1 MPLIMR
7 SDLNELKFESTIKI
21 DYVFAWGGIHF
32 LQADQVVDLL
42 GKLWNAKIKLLLLRE
57 RVAKPHAGNKG
68 AGEIVDTTNRVYLR
82 TW

>member
-1 MPLIMR
+1 MR
-7 SDLNELKFESTIKI
+7 SDLNELKFEPTIKI

-57 RVAKPHAGNKG
+57 RAAKPHSGNKG

>member
-57 RVAKPHAGNKG
+57 REWQNHIQA
-68 AGEIVDTTNRVYLR
+68 TRVQVRLLIPP
-82 TW
+82 TGST